1 MHFFAFDSFHKADS
15 WCIIPLTQK
24 RGENEMS
31 NGQAKQGGEV
41 GVNGYLYKGGQ
52 FLPST
57 QAEPGKWKV
66 GKKWITTGREIV
78 SPGKFEVQPTPFSR
92 SLFVIAGVGHF
103 TRIVGGKLV
112 INEGVRCNDGITP
125 VTLDMQVRPGVRGV
139 LGKEALTLGEIIAA
153 WNDGQRWFDVQPNAI
168 TVTA

>member
-1 MHFFAFDSFHKADS
+1 V
-15 WCIIPLTQK
+15 
-24 RGENEMS
+24 S

-41 GVNGYLYKGGQ
+41 GVNSYLYKGGQ

-78 SPGKFEVQPTPFSR
+78 APGKFEVQPTPFSR
-92 SLFVIAGVGHF
+92 SLLVIAGIGHF

-112 INEGVRCNDGITP
+112 INEGVRLNDGVTP
-125 VTLDMQVRPGVRGV
+125 VTLDMKVRPGVRGV

-153 WNDGQRWFDVQPNAI
+153 WNDGQRWFDVQPDEI
-168 TVTA
+168 TITA